1 MIKKKLIIANW
12 KMNPRSSKEAEKL
25 FSNTVKNVSNL
36 KKTEVIICP
45 PFVYLDKLKKISR
58 KFSIGAQNIFWVE
71 KGAYTGEISA
81 EMLDSIGVKYV
92 LLGHSERRA
101 LGENNSD
108 INKKIKAALSA
119 GIISIICIGEK
130 ERDENHEYFNII
142 KTQILECLNG
152 ISKNLISKIV
162 IAYEPVWSIST
173 TINRKDETPEDFFEM
188 SIFIRKVLADKFG
201 IKTEMPR
208 IIYGGSVNE
217 KNVSDFIKNKG
228 VDGVLVGNASLYP
241 EKFSEIIKIC
251 EALEK

>member
-1 MIKKKLIIANW
+1 MSKKLVIANW
-12 KMNPRSSKEAEKL
+12 KMNPQSFKEAEKL
-25 FSNTVKNVSNL
+25 FTNIVKDIPSL
-36 KKTEVIICP
+36 KKTEVVICP
-45 PFVYLDKLKKISR
+45 PFVYLEKLRKISR
-58 KFSIGAQNIFWVE
+58 KFFLGAQNIFWEE

-81 EMLDSIGVKYV
+81 EMLDSISVKYV
-92 LLGHSERRA
+92 ILGHSERRA
-101 LGENNSD
+101 LGENND
-108 INKKIKAALSA
+108 NVNKKIKVALSV
-119 GIISIICIGEK
+119 GFKPIICIGEK
-130 ERDENHEYFNII
+130 ERDENHEYFNIV

-152 ISKNLISKIV
+152 ISKNLISKMI
-162 IAYEPVWSIST
+162 ITYEPVWSIST

-217 KNVSDFIKNKG
+217 KNAGDFINHKG

-251 EALEK
+251 EASEK